1 MAKAHNKKR
10 NVGIVYE
17 QLLRY
22 ISRGVVNDDRNAVR
36 RGSAIIKR
44 HFKLGTE
51 LHREFRLFNALV
63 KTQAS
68 SETVAKTIISEAR
81 QVART
86 SNAAELD
93 REKSMLIRSINHDLA
108 DAKFYHQRIPEYKML
123 ATIQTLL
130 NDWRGGPETDIARLA
145 EFETKVNDW
154 LLLEKLEPDLVALG
168 KTDSDSLV
176 VKIMSEKLNDRYSTD
191 LNPEQKEIVRSYT
204 LMNSP
209 ADKNSLVEY
218 LKAIREGVL
227 EELRTYL
234 DDAGNQVLN
243 EKADRIKRD
252 IESLVIESLNDET
265 ITRFMTISQLRAELK
280 ETNQ

>member
-36 RGSAIIKR
+36 RGAAIIKK
-44 HFKLGTE
+44 HFKPETE
-51 LHREFRLFNALV
+51 LYREFRLFNALV

-81 QVART
+81 QVARV
-86 SNAAELD
+86 SDAATLD
-93 REKSMLIRSINHDLA
+93 REKSMLIRSINHDLG
-108 DAKFYHQRIPEYKML
+108 DASFYHQRIPEYKML

-130 NDWRGGPETDIARLA
+130 NDWRGGPTADIARLA
-145 EFETKVNDW
+145 EFETKVNSW
-154 LLLEKLEPDLVALG
+154 LLQEKVEPDLAQLG
-168 KTDSDSLV
+168 KTDADSLV
-176 VKIMSEKLNDRYSTD
+176 VRIMSEKLNDRYNKD
-191 LNPEQKEIVRSYT
+191 LNSEQKEIVRSYT
-204 LMNSP
+204 LMNTTE
-209 ADKNSLVEY
+209 DKNSLVGY

-227 EELRTYL
+227 EELGAYL
-234 DDAGNQVLN
+234 EDAGNQVLN
-243 EKADRIKRD
+243 EKADRVRRD
-252 IESLVIESLNDET
+252 IEGLTVESLNDET

-280 ETNQ
+280 ETDR